1 MEQKKILKRIE
12 QLSTLC
18 EETEPTSKE
27 LMYMDKLFSDDLILV
42 DTMYLKVEEF
52 NYTSTEIIDIMREC
66 NWIWKKRLKV
76 KEMGWEKYNS
86 IDRKI
91 EESLR
96 ANRKIEAI
104 KIYRRHKID
113 TLREDCS
120 LKEAKEYIDRLLIQ
134 LGMDTL

>member
-1 MEQKKILKRIE
+1 MLKQQILKRIE

-18 EETEPTSKE
+18 EETEPTAKE
-27 LMYMDKLFSDDLILV
+27 LMYMDKLFTEDLIDV
-42 DTMYLKVEEF
+42 DKMYLQVRNEKNSRE
-52 NYTSTEIIDIMREC
+52 EIIDIMREC

-76 KEMGWEKYNS
+76 KEIGWTEYNN

-104 KIYRRHKID
+104 KLYRQHKID
-113 TLREDCS
+113 NEEDCS
-120 LKEAKEYIDRLLIQ
+120 LKEAKNYIDKLLIKMG
-134 LGMDTL
+134 LD

>member
-1 MEQKKILKRIE
+1 MKKDQILKRIE

-18 EETEPTSKE
+18 EETEPTSNE
-27 LMYMDKLFSDDLILV
+27 LLNMDKLFSQDLIDV
-42 DTMYLKVEEF
+42 DKMYLQVRNEK
-52 NYTSTEIIDIMREC
+52 NSRDEIIDIMREC

-76 KEMGWEKYNS
+76 KEMGWERYNS

-113 TLREDCS
+113 ILREDCS

-134 LGMDTL
+134 LGMDA